1 MKYFISLTLFCN
13 LFITA
18 ISQNLLL
25 NLSIGAANYY
35 GDMQSKRYTF
45 KQAKAAFGIGLSYEL
60 SDKLVARAAFTF
72 AKVSGNDKLN
82 PQTQIRN
89 LNFTSSIAEVE
100 IGAEYFLLNPY
111 ENSITPYIFG
121 GFAAFHFNPYTFD
134 TSGTKFYLQPL
145 STEGQ
150 GFYQNRKPYNLTQF
164 ALPFGGG
171 IKLALS
177 ENISVGIE
185 LGLRKLFT
193 DYLDDVSTTYIDPN
207 LLITNRSPKSF
218 ELAFRENE
226 LKISNPYPL
235 GDIRGGQKYKDWYYF
250 TMITASFRLGNPDK
264 NGGKSKVACPTRI
277 H

>member
-1 MKYFISLTLFCN
+1 MKYFISIIFFSSLFVST
-13 LFITA
+13 F
-18 ISQNLLL
+18 SQNLHL

-35 GDMQSKRYTF
+35 GDLQSKRYTF
-45 KQAKAAFGIGLSYEL
+45 KQAKAAFGIGLSYEVN
-60 SDKLVARAAFTF
+60 DKLVARAGVTF
-72 AKVSGNDKLN
+72 AKVSGDDKLN

-89 LNFTSSIAEVE
+89 LNFTSSIAEVQ
-100 IGAEYFLLNPY
+100 IGAEYYLLNPY

-150 GFYQNRKPYNLTQF
+150 GFYQTRKPYNLTQF
-164 ALPFGGG
+164 AIPFGGG
-171 IKLALS
+171 ARLALS
-177 ENISVGIE
+177 ENISVGLEVGI
-185 LGLRKLFT
+185 RKLFT

-207 LLITNRSPKSF
+207 LLITNRGPKSF

-226 LKISNPYPL
+226 LKTFNTYPL

-250 TMITASFRLGNPDK
+250 TMFTASFRLRNPDK
-264 NGGKSKVACPTRI
+264 NGGKSKVGCPTRI
-277 H
+277 R